1 MKAII
6 DKLAIGTVE
15 YDIPSL
21 KLSETAITIES
32 HVNTSYEGEFIISS
46 DSNAIKGVV
55 YSSDE
60 RFVIINPQFSGKECV
75 IKYKFIAKNCSPLEK
90 ITGHIDIISN
100 GGEGEIAFV
109 ANILEDSLN
118 TSIGEVKNYFT
129 FTNLVQ
135 MNYDEAV
142 RLFVSD
148 RFREVLLADDLKS
161 EALYDALMKNA
172 NKELALEEFLI
183 AIGKK
188 KPVTLSLSEYSQ
200 AYKNINTSCSGE
212 FLIEKDGWGYVD
224 VDVEIIG
231 SFFHSCK
238 TKIRKDDFNGN
249 TFEYKY
255 VISYNMLHPG
265 INLGKLVFKTHNQRL
280 EFDVKIELETEK
292 PNEITAQSQIRR
304 DLARITKLYLNF
316 RMNRIN
322 VTKWADNVVTVVDD
336 ILEIEP
342 GNQMAKICKAQ
353 AYLSLNKWDEAADLL
368 NEISAIVIPDRDKNI
383 TQYCYYLYVRALFKK
398 SAKFTRDID
407 AEIKSYYENGHDD
420 WQILWILMYL
430 NERYK
435 QNPSLKYTM
444 IKDHC
449 KNGANSTILYY
460 DALLVLNE
468 QPGLLRVLDEF
479 EIRILMF
486 GSRWKFINEKLA
498 RRVAE
503 LALEEKEYNK
513 LICRMLMNVYEENP
527 IPEVAHAIC
536 CALINGRLDD
546 KSYNKW
552 FEIGIENNARITKLF
567 EYYMFSLEDK
577 KYKQLPLSVYRYFHF
592 NADSIPNQKSY
603 FFANIIE
610 NRKAFPE
617 IYEDYKDIILKYG
630 LEMLKE
636 GRTNK
641 HLAIIYDHI
650 LTKEY
655 IDKENATKLA
665 GIINSYEIYTE
676 NENINEVIV
685 VHKEKKTEVRNY
697 ISNGCANVEL
707 YTEEPIILFAD
718 VNGNR
723 FVQSVDYKLTKLN
736 KLDDYLDSCFELSQ
750 EDEKLKLHYAEKYI
764 KYRNN
769 PLPDVEI
776 FKNIL
781 EINSLRD
788 GYRRLI
794 MGDIIDYYY
803 DNFDGSFLD
812 EYLTSLDVSNMYD
825 DTRIKTIEMMITRGL
840 YKEAY
845 PLLSVFGYRKIA
857 IKLLIAFADKM
868 IEEVNYELDDLI
880 LKISEYIFIKGNTDE
895 IIVKYLYKY
904 YYGTI
909 PEMMKLFKIGIE
921 LAGDSEEY
929 RNELSSD
936 IMERLLVQ
944 MMFESFKGNELYEVF
959 KYYYPSGI
967 ARKLKNAFFTYCA
980 HNYFVRRNIINTEV
994 FSYIELELSAG
1005 ARMPIICKIALLKYL
1020 STLSNITNKQKEYAR
1035 KLISDLTEKNV
1046 AFEFYKKFI
1055 KYFTVPYQV
1064 LDKTYIEHHT
1074 NPKYKV
1080 SISYTITKQDKTT
1093 GLLSAEMTQ
1102 NFPGV
1107 FVKAFPLFANDRIDY
1122 YFNERFNDS
1131 EVTIE
1136 GKSITVSP
1144 IKSGLKN
1151 GKSRYELINDLVL
1164 NEDNDISRDIYE
1176 FYNKRKIAQNLFEV
1190 L

>member
-15 YDIPSL
+15 YDVPSL
-21 KLSETAITIES
+21 KLSESAITINS
-32 HVNTSYEGEFIISS
+32 HVMQTYEGEFVVSS

-60 RFVIINPQFSGKECV
+60 RMVIVNPQFSGKECT
-75 IKYKFIAKNCSPLEK
+75 IKYKFITKNCNPLEK
-90 ITGHIDIISN
+90 ITGHIDVISN
-100 GGEGEIAFV
+100 GGEGQIAYV
-109 ANILEDSLN
+109 VNVLEDSLE

-148 RFREVLLADDLKS
+148 RFREVLLNEDLKG
-161 EALYDALMKNA
+161 ETLYDALMKNA

-188 KPVTLSLSEYSQ
+188 KPVVLSLSETAHS
-200 AYKNINTSCSGE
+200 YKNINTSCSGE
-212 FLIEKDGWGYVD
+212 FKIEKDTWGYVD
-224 VDVEIIG
+224 IDVEIEG
-231 SFFHSCK
+231 GFFHSCK

-249 TFEYKY
+249 VFEYKY
-255 VISYNMLHPG
+255 IISYNMLHPG
-265 INLGKLVFKTHNQRL
+265 INLGKLIFKTNNQRL
-280 EFDVKIELETEK
+280 EFVVKIELESEGTPEVV
-292 PNEITAQSQIRR
+292 AQSQIRR
-304 DLARITKLYLNF
+304 DLAKLTKLYLNF

-322 VTKWADNVVTVVDD
+322 ITKWADNVVMVVDD

-342 GNQMAKICKAQ
+342 GNQMAKVMKAQ
-353 AYLSLNKWDEAADLL
+353 AFLSLNKWDEAADLL
-368 NEISAIVIPDRDKNI
+368 NEISAIVIPEREENV

-398 SAKFTRDID
+398 SAKFTKDID
-407 AEIKSYYENGHDD
+407 KEIKSYYESGHDD

-449 KNGANSTILYY
+449 KNGSHSSVLYY

-468 QPGLLRVLDEF
+468 QPGLLRVLDDF

-498 RRVAE
+498 RRYAE
-503 LALEEKEYNK
+503 LASEEKEYND
-513 LICRMLMNVYEENP
+513 LICRTLMNIYEETP
-527 IPEVAHAIC
+527 LPEVAQAIC
-536 CALINGRLDD
+536 QALIIGRFDD
-546 KSYNKW
+546 KKYNKW
-552 FEIGIENNARITKLF
+552 FEIGVENNARITKLF
-567 EYYMFSLEDK
+567 EYYMYSLDDK

-592 NADSIPNQKSY
+592 NADSIPDQQSY
-603 FFANIIE
+603 LYANVIE
-610 NRKAFPE
+610 NRKAFAE
-617 IYEDYKDIILKYG
+617 VYEDYKDIITKYG
-630 LEMLKE
+630 LDMLKE
-636 GRTNK
+636 GRTDK
-641 HLAIIYDHI
+641 HLSVIYDHI
-650 LTKEY
+650 LTKEFV
-655 IDKENATKLA
+655 DKESATKLA
-665 GIINSYEIYTE
+665 SIINSYEVKVD

-685 VHKEKKTEVRNY
+685 IHKEKVSEVRKY
-697 ISNGCANVEL
+697 INNGSAVVEL

-718 VNGNR
+718 ASGNR
-723 FVQSVDYKLTKLN
+723 YSQSVDYKLTKLN
-736 KLDDYLDSCFELSQ
+736 KLDDYLDTCFEISQ
-750 EDEKLKLHYAEKYI
+750 DDEKLKLHYAENYI

-781 EINSLRD
+781 EIHSLRS
-788 GYRRLI
+788 GYRREV

-803 DNFDGSFLD
+803 DNFDGTFLD
-812 EYLTSLDVSNMYD
+812 EYLTSLDVSNMYP
-825 DTRIKTIEMMITRGL
+825 DTCIKTIEMMITRGL

-845 PLLSVFGYRKIA
+845 PLLQTWGYKKIS
-857 IKLLIAFADKM
+857 IKLLIAWVDFIIDE
-868 IEEVNYELDDLI
+868 IEYELDDLV
-880 LKISEYIFIKGNTDE
+880 LKVCEFIFRKGNTDE

-909 PEMMKLFKIGIE
+909 PEMMKLFKIGVE
-921 LAGDSEEY
+921 LANESEEY
-929 RNELSSD
+929 RNELSPD

-980 HNYFVRRNIINTEV
+980 HNYFVKRNIINNEV

-1020 STLSNITNKQKEYAR
+1020 STLNNLTNKQKEYAR
-1035 KLISDLTEKNV
+1035 KLIGDLTEKNV
-1046 AFEFYKKFI
+1046 AFEFYKKFT
-1055 KYFTVPYQV
+1055 KYFSVPYQV

-1080 SISYTITKQDKTT
+1080 SISYTLTKQGKTT

-1107 FVKAFPLFANDRIDY
+1107 YVKAFPLFAGDRIDY
-1122 YFNERFNDS
+1122 YFNERYADS

-1136 GKSITVSP
+1136 GKSITVNP
-1144 IKSGLKN
+1144 VKSGLTT
-1151 GKSRYELINDLVL
+1151 GKSRYELINDMVI
-1164 NEDNDISRDIYE
+1164 NENNDLADQIYD
-1176 FYNKRKIAQNLFEV
+1176 FYAKRVIAQNLFEV